1 MGKKG
6 FFSAAKRK
14 RELAKQEKKKR
25 KAERREAFSAAKRK
39 RELAKQEKKKRKA
52 ERREAKKLGLLN
64 PDEAPDDVEQVDDAT
79 PVDGEGA

>member
-25 KAERREAFSAAKRK
+25 KAERREA
-39 RELAKQEKKKRKA
+39 
-52 ERREAKKLGLLN
+52 KKLGLL
-64 PDEAPDDVEQVDDAT
+64 DSEGVPDDVEQVDDAT
-79 PVDGEGA
+79 PVEGEGA